1 MAAIEITKENYEA
14 EVLQSD
20 KPVLLD
26 FWASWCGPCQMVSPV
41 IEQIG
46 EENDSIRVGKVN
58 VDEQGEL
65 TMQFRVVSIP
75 TLVVMKGGEEVNRN
89 CWGCLEKRNFSNAVK
104 AKEGGVK
111 NDSEKET
118 IAFHGAWRLFVCTYC
133 GVDRGEGNIRQ

>member
-75 TLVVMKGGEEVNRN
+75 TLVVMKGGEEVNRSV
-89 CWGCLEKRNFSNAVK
+89 GAASK
-104 AKEGGVK
+104 
-111 NDSEKET
+111 SE
-118 IAFHGAWRLFVCTYC
+118 ILAML
-133 GVDRGEGNIRQ
+133 

>member
-58 VDEQGEL
+58 A
-65 TMQFRVVSIP
+65 VSY
-75 TLVVMKGGEEVNRN
+75 THLR
-89 CWGCLEKRNFSNAVK
+89 AH
-104 AKEGGVK
+104 
-111 NDSEKET
+111 ET
-118 IAFHGAWRLFVCTYC
+118 
-133 GVDRGEGNIRQ
+133 

>member
-75 TLVVMKGGEEVNRN
+75 TLVVMKGGE
-89 CWGCLEKRNFSNAVK
+89 
-104 AKEGGVK
+104 
-111 NDSEKET
+111 
-118 IAFHGAWRLFVCTYC
+118 
-133 GVDRGEGNIRQ
+133 

>member
-75 TLVVMKGGEEVNRN
+75 TLVVMK
-89 CWGCLEKRNFSNAVK
+89 EKR
-104 AKEGGVK
+104 
-111 NDSEKET
+111 
-118 IAFHGAWRLFVCTYC
+118 
-133 GVDRGEGNIRQ
+133 

>member
-46 EENDSIRVGKVN
+46 EENDSIRVGKVS

-75 TLVVMKGGEEVNRN
+75 TLVVMKGGEEVNRIV
-89 CWGCLEKRNFSNAVK
+89 GAASK
-104 AKEGGVK
+104 
-111 NDSEKET
+111 SE
-118 IAFHGAWRLFVCTYC
+118 ILAML
-133 GVDRGEGNIRQ
+133 

>member
-75 TLVVMKGGEEVNRN
+75 TLVVMKGGEEVNRI
-89 CWGCLEKRNFSNAVK
+89 LAM
-104 AKEGGVK
+104 
-111 NDSEKET
+111 
-118 IAFHGAWRLFVCTYC
+118 L
-133 GVDRGEGNIRQ
+133 

>member
-75 TLVVMKGGEEVNRN
+75 TLVVIKGGEEVNRIV
-89 CWGCLEKRNFSNAVK
+89 GAASK
-104 AKEGGVK
+104 
-111 NDSEKET
+111 SE
-118 IAFHGAWRLFVCTYC
+118 ILAML
-133 GVDRGEGNIRQ
+133 

>member
-65 TMQFRVVSIP
+65 TMQFRVVLIP
-75 TLVVMKGGEEVNRN
+75 TLVVMKGGEEVNRIV
-89 CWGCLEKRNFSNAVK
+89 GAASK
-104 AKEGGVK
+104 
-111 NDSEKET
+111 SE
-118 IAFHGAWRLFVCTYC
+118 ILAML
-133 GVDRGEGNIRQ
+133 

>member
-75 TLVVMKGGEEVNRN
+75 L
-89 CWGCLEKRNFSNAVK
+89 L
-104 AKEGGVK
+104 
-111 NDSEKET
+111 
-118 IAFHGAWRLFVCTYC
+118 
-133 GVDRGEGNIRQ
+133 

>member
-20 KPVLLD
+20 KPVLLE

-75 TLVVMKGGEEVNRN
+75 TLVVMKGGEEVNRIV
-89 CWGCLEKRNFSNAVK
+89 GAASK
-104 AKEGGVK
+104 
-111 NDSEKET
+111 SE
-118 IAFHGAWRLFVCTYC
+118 ILAML
-133 GVDRGEGNIRQ
+133 

>member
-75 TLVVMKGGEEVNRN
+75 TLVVMKGGEEVNRIV
-89 CWGCLEKRNFSNAVK
+89 GAASK
-104 AKEGGVK
+104 
-111 NDSEKET
+111 SEILAMLKKQKK
-118 IAFHGAWRLFVCTYC
+118 
-133 GVDRGEGNIRQ
+133 GE

>member
-1 MAAIEITKENYEA
+1 MAIMHVTKNNFQE
-14 EVLQSD
+14 EVIQSD
-20 KPVLLD
+20 QPVLLD

-75 TLVVMKGGEEVNRN
+75 TLVVMKGGEEVNRIV
-89 CWGCLEKRNFSNAVK
+89 GAASK
-104 AKEGGVK
+104 
-111 NDSEKET
+111 SE
-118 IAFHGAWRLFVCTYC
+118 ILAML
-133 GVDRGEGNIRQ
+133 

>member
-41 IEQIG
+41 LEQIG

-75 TLVVMKGGEEVNRN
+75 TLVVMKGGEEVNRIV
-89 CWGCLEKRNFSNAVK
+89 GAASK
-104 AKEGGVK
+104 
-111 NDSEKET
+111 SE
-118 IAFHGAWRLFVCTYC
+118 ILAML
-133 GVDRGEGNIRQ
+133 

>member
-65 TMQFRVVSIP
+65 TMLFRVVSIP
-75 TLVVMKGGEEVNRN
+75 TLVVMKGGEEVNRIV
-89 CWGCLEKRNFSNAVK
+89 GAASK
-104 AKEGGVK
+104 
-111 NDSEKET
+111 SE
-118 IAFHGAWRLFVCTYC
+118 ILAML
-133 GVDRGEGNIRQ
+133 

>member
-14 EVLQSD
+14 EVSQSD

-75 TLVVMKGGEEVNRN
+75 TLVVMKGGEEVNRIV
-89 CWGCLEKRNFSNAVK
+89 GAASK
-104 AKEGGVK
+104 
-111 NDSEKET
+111 SE
-118 IAFHGAWRLFVCTYC
+118 ILAML
-133 GVDRGEGNIRQ
+133 

>member
-14 EVLQSD
+14 EVIQSD

-75 TLVVMKGGEEVNRN
+75 TLVVMKGGEEVNRIV
-89 CWGCLEKRNFSNAVK
+89 GAASK
-104 AKEGGVK
+104 
-111 NDSEKET
+111 SE
-118 IAFHGAWRLFVCTYC
+118 ILAML
-133 GVDRGEGNIRQ
+133 

>member
-26 FWASWCGPCQMVSPV
+26 FWASWCGPCHMVSPV

-75 TLVVMKGGEEVNRN
+75 TLVVMKGGEEVNRIV
-89 CWGCLEKRNFSNAVK
+89 GAASK
-104 AKEGGVK
+104 
-111 NDSEKET
+111 SE
-118 IAFHGAWRLFVCTYC
+118 ILAML
-133 GVDRGEGNIRQ
+133 

>member
-65 TMQFRVVSIP
+65 CSFVSCRFRHW
-75 TLVVMKGGEEVNRN
+75 L
-89 CWGCLEKRNFSNAVK
+89 L
-104 AKEGGVK
+104 
-111 NDSEKET
+111 
-118 IAFHGAWRLFVCTYC
+118 
-133 GVDRGEGNIRQ
+133 